1 MKIYFRFYFVSEHRK
16 VKNENLWTIFCFFF
30 FTQNVNET
38 NTEIK
43 KNNQSRYNRFPRN
56 FFIAVIC
63 FFKSASILFE
73 SFCCNG
79 SRLYYFRMKSRKTSE
94 KR

>member
-1 MKIYFRFYFVSEHRK
+1 MNIYVRFSSVSEQRK
-16 VKNENLWTIFCFFF
+16 MKNRNLWSIQFLFFSFLF
-30 FTQNVNET
+30 FLTQNGNET

-43 KNNQSRYNRFPRN
+43 EKQPNKTNN
-56 FFIAVIC
+56 

-73 SFCCNG
+73 CFCCNG